1 MLLGPPTNRR
11 RPEQAAPQG
20 PPERRR
26 PPLWSASERL
36 VVWSGRASRGEV
48 CSLDPVEV
56 GEGSVPEL
64 DPGQVKY
71 IRGAPLRLD
80 PAREPC
86 FTVVHCH
93 KDMADYADMS
103 DVARRQ
109 RLHKHM
115 HNEMQNLEIVA
126 QSLADFPDAPWELRL
141 EIARQ
146 CWDESRHCRIFRRR
160 LEEIGGHKGEF
171 PVLNYEWGVSGMMDS
186 LPARLALQNR
196 TFEGGEMDLLRE
208 LVGMWREAGDETTAG
223 LIDSILA
230 DEIQHVRYANRWLK
244 RMARDNPRVLLAVV
258 KAVRFLETV
267 TTALAPAEGEVN
279 AVGVP
284 LTGWTRVN
292 VFTNVDDRRL
302 AEFTEEELG
311 ELLRQEGL
319 GSLVPERGERPARET
334 V

>member
-1 MLLGPPTNRR
+1 
-11 RPEQAAPQG
+11 
-20 PPERRR
+20 
-26 PPLWSASERL
+26 
-36 VVWSGRASRGEV
+36 
-48 CSLDPVEV
+48 
-56 GEGSVPEL
+56 
-64 DPGQVKY
+64 VKY

-126 QSLADFPDAPWELRL
+126 QSLADFPDTPWDLRL

-146 CWDESRHCRIFRRR
+146 CWDESRHCRVFHRR
-160 LEEIGGHKGEF
+160 LEEIGGYKGEF

-196 TFEGGEMDLLRE
+196 TFEGGEMDILRE
-208 LVGMWREAGDETTAG
+208 LEGMWREAGDETTAE
-223 LIDSILA
+223 LMDSILA

-244 RMARDNPRVLLAVV
+244 QMARDNPRVLLEVV
-258 KAVRFLETV
+258 KAIRFLERV
-267 TTALAPAEGEVN
+267 TTALAPEEGEVN
-279 AVGVP
+279 AAGVP

-302 AEFTEEELG
+302 AEFSEEELG

-319 GSLVPERGERPARET
+319 GSIVPNRAA
-334 V
+334 